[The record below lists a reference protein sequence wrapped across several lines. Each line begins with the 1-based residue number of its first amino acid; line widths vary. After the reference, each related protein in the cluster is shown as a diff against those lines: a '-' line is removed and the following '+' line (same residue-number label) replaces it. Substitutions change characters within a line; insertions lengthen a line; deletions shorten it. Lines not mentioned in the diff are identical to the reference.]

1 MDRETLHW
9 QPLRRWERGAVAL
22 LFTALV
28 LFGVLVE
35 KRSAFMTKREGRASS
50 RMGDLGCY
58 LRAAWAVRAGIDMYA
73 IVDDNIW
80 HYNYPP
86 LYAILMTPLA
96 DPPADVDH
104 AGFVPYEVSVGV
116 VYVFNV
122 LCLAIGVHVLA
133 SALEKA
139 SADPAV
145 RELPRW
151 RRRWWLLRTLPVLAC
166 LPPVGHTLMR
176 GQANLLLLALLCG
189 LTAGLM
195 RGRSLLAGLCLAGAI
210 CLKIFPA
217 FLLFVPL
224 WRRDRRCLGGCAL
237 GLFVG
242 LVLIPLAA
250 LGPRMFVTEYR
261 ELAKVLVGP
270 ALGLG
275 EDQTRAEELI
285 NVTATDNQSFVAVL
299 HNTLHLDRDTRPN
312 EAPPWEKR
320 TAWLLGGAFTLLTLA
335 ASYRRRTDSG
345 MSVAFFVGS
354 MTVVMML
361 TSPVCHTHYFVLSA
375 PLVMALVA
383 RSWERHPRR
392 LGRFGGLGP
401 GLFALVTVQ
410 VVGYTLPLI
419 LPQLEVTR
427 DVGVS
432 LYAALLLWLLACAA
446 MLRGD
451 KVAAGEDQAREGPP
465 SLAA

>member
-1 MDRETLHW
+1 MDYKTLHL

-22 LFTALV
+22 LLLTLV
-28 LFGVLVE
+28 LFGALVE
-35 KRSAFMTKREGRASS
+35 YRSAFMRR

-58 LRAAWAVRAGIDMYA
+58 LRAAWAVRAGVDMYGV
-73 IVDDNIW
+73 VDDNIW

-96 DPPADVDH
+96 DPPAGVDH

-122 LCLAIGVHVLA
+122 LCLVIGVHVLA

-151 RRRWWLLRTLPVLAC
+151 RRCWWLLRTLPVLAC
-166 LPPVGHTLMR
+166 LPPIGHTLMR
-176 GQANLLLLALLCG
+176 GQANLLLLALICG

-217 FLLFVPL
+217 FLLLVPL
-224 WRRDRRCLGGCAL
+224 WRRDWRCLGGCAV
-237 GLFVG
+237 GLIVG

-261 ELAKVLVGP
+261 ELTKVLVGP

-320 TAWLLGGAFTLLTLA
+320 TAWLLGGTFTLLTLA
-335 ASYRRRTDSG
+335 AAYRRRTDSG

-354 MTVVMML
+354 MAVVMML

-383 RSWERHPRR
+383 RSWERRPRR
-392 LGRFGGLGP
+392 LGRFAGLGA
-401 GLFALVTVQ
+401 GLVALVAVQ
-410 VVGYTLPLI
+410 IIGYTLPLI

-432 LYAALLLWLLACAA
+432 LYAALLLWLLACVA
-446 MLRGD
+446 MLRRD
-451 KVAAGEDQAREGPP
+451 KAAGQQARHEVSAPVAA
-465 SLAA
+465 